1 MSYLKRK
8 CEHAPHSHTMNI
20 VYISNLLISLV
31 TNNKSMQ
38 LYVAGLPTMNV
49 VHLKPIHVTI

>member
-1 MSYLKRK
+1 MLHILIQWILCIY
-8 CEHAPHSHTMNI
+8 
-20 VYISNLLISLV
+20 SNLLISFV

-49 VHLKPIHVTI
+49 VHLKPIHVTILDNDTKKM